1 MINDDII
8 IKWERSRGHKYDWPT
23 VVNHFKSRLQE
34 MKMGFPGI
42 GDDHLSIVRFDNI
55 QKGEIFIFDPYIET
69 DFRGDLAPIMFRCIS
84 IDSNMEGLYR
94 IEGIGRG
101 FDLTRDPNRLEY
113 RWGDEKYISK
123 LAPDDFPML
132 RVDVRPTLN
141 GGPGY
146 YYFFK
151 SYRDFRY

>member
-8 IKWERSRGHKYDWPT
+8 IKWERSRGHRSDWPLL
-23 VVNHFKSRLQE
+23 VNQFKDRLRE
-34 MKMGFPGI
+34 MKLGFPGI

-55 QKGEIFIFDPYIET
+55 RVDDIFIFDPYIET
-69 DFRGDLAPIMFRCIS
+69 SAHGDLAPIMFRCMS
-84 IDSNMEGLYR
+84 MNLDLDGFYR

-101 FDLTRDPNRLEY
+101 FDLTRDPDRINY
-113 RWGDEKYISK
+113 RWGDEKYIPK
-123 LAPDDFPML
+123 LAPNDFPVL